1 MEKFWLQFIAQGNPE
16 IVQQITEE
24 VVLQLEM
31 RCPRYD
37 SSDRDHISQ
46 LLYAGR
52 IFPLQDKAWREQLFY
67 RLCKLPYFIPSF
79 FTFFADINVLA
90 EYSRCILR
98 LVGRPKKSVTE
109 SLREAFKGS
118 DSFDAARL
126 RLWIFARAHF
136 QQMPVHPQKPDT
148 QLLAKIRPNGSNQSA
163 SYEFASYAKQLKFET
178 DRINSLVRAGRP
190 ETCSSCS
197 SGEPPSS
204 KSVLRHRCGFPDEA
218 SFKHDKTALT
228 LKWLCA
234 APSTSDSLESFYAV
248 WSPMRIFHIGE
259 TDALWDGAEEV
270 ILQQYNDHANQTE
283 LARTTDEMMADAE
296 PCTQIATTQVP
307 GSTPAASGLRKRR
320 REDDDLETL
329 NKQPG
334 SILFKKHVGFHWEIE
349 CEANEESTEEAARG
363 LQERGWYLFGP
374 KLNAD
379 GVHLSPVGAPMNCYD
394 NARHSDINTIV
405 ITRAPKVSNIFAQE
419 CKSLYTG
426 EDEEL

>member
-1 MEKFWLQFIAQGNPE
+1 
-16 IVQQITEE
+16 
-24 VVLQLEM
+24 
-31 RCPRYD
+31 
-37 SSDRDHISQ
+37 
-46 LLYAGR
+46 
-52 IFPLQDKAWREQLFY
+52 
-67 RLCKLPYFIPSF
+67 
-79 FTFFADINVLA
+79 
-90 EYSRCILR
+90 
-98 LVGRPKKSVTE
+98 
-109 SLREAFKGS
+109 
-118 DSFDAARL
+118 
-126 RLWIFARAHF
+126 
-136 QQMPVHPQKPDT
+136 MPVHPQKPDT

-218 SFKHDKTALT
+218 SFKHDKTSLT
-228 LKWLCA
+228 LRWLCA
-234 APSTSDSLESFYAV
+234 APSTSDSVESFYAV

-270 ILQQYNDHANQTE
+270 ILQQHNDHANQTE
-283 LARTTDEMMADAE
+283 LARITDEMMADAE

-307 GSTPAASGLRKRR
+307 GPAASGLRKRR

-349 CEANEESTEEAARG
+349 CEANKESTEEAARG

-379 GVHLSPVGAPMNCYD
+379 GVHLFPVGAPMNCYD